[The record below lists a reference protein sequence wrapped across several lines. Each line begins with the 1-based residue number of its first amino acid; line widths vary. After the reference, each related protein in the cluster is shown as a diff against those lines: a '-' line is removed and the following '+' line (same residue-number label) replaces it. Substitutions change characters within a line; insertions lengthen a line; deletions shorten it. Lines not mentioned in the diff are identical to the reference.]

1 MDHRDLH
8 AAQAARWRA
17 VDPLLPPPPAPRP
30 DPMGVPGGH
39 GWLRRTDPDPRSVAA
54 TWSAARV
61 HRLDA
66 HVAGD
71 DPAGALGALL
81 DRCEPLLGPAGDQD
95 STVEVLWPS
104 RDTAPVLA
112 LNRRGFGAA
121 TVIAVRRTGGVDAPT
136 PAGVRIRP
144 LAPSDVDTATELH
157 LGIVRFDAQFGAVG
171 ERPSTASLMR
181 EELAGRADG
190 ADVTAWVAEA
200 ADRMV
205 GLCEVDPPDR
215 AGWIAPLCADGPVG
229 YLSSLY
235 VDPAVRGGGLGAAL
249 HAHADA
255 ALLAAGATRTLLH
268 HSPPNP
274 LSTPFWYGQG
284 YRPLWT
290 SWRRRPAVL
299 VSGSPPSGC

>member
-1 MDHRDLH
+1 MDVDELH

-17 VDPLLPPPPAPRP
+17 ADPLLPAPDAPRP
-30 DPMGVPGGH
+30 DPVRAPGGA
-39 GWLRRTDPDPRSVAA
+39 GWLRRLDPDPQSMVA
-54 TWSAARV
+54 TWSAARM

-71 DPAGALGALL
+71 DPAAALGALL
-81 DRCEPLLGPAGDQD
+81 DLVDPDLGPVGDRD
-95 STVEVLWPS
+95 SAVEVFWPS

-121 TVIAVRRTGGVDAPT
+121 TVVAVRRTGGPGAPT
-136 PAGVRIRP
+136 PPGVRIRP
-144 LAPSDVDTATELH
+144 LEPDDVDAATRMH
-157 LGIVRFDAQFGAVG
+157 LGIVRYDAQFGAVG
-171 ERPSTASLMR
+171 ERPSTEARMR
-181 EELAGRADG
+181 EELTGRADHPEP
-190 ADVTAWVAEA
+190 TAWVAEL
-200 ADRMV
+200 DGRPV

-215 AGWIAPLCADGPVG
+215 ACWLAPLCADGPIG
-229 YLSSLY
+229 YLSSMF

-255 ALLAAGATRTLLH
+255 ALRAAGATRTLLH

-290 SWRRRPAVL
+290 SWRRRPARAR
-299 VSGSPPSGC
+299 